1 MHGENLCAENARL
14 RSHIRDCQNE
24 QERTRQQ
31 ADAMARDAAEKELQ
45 LAAVEQQVRQVELE
59 VNEKETHTQRIN
71 ADIDSRRQVLD
82 KAKESSKEVDK
93 IIEDLRSIIDVLKK
107 DESTLT

>member
-1 MHGENLCAENARL
+1 ME
-14 RSHIRDCQNE
+14 D
-24 QERTRQQ
+24 
-31 ADAMARDAAEKELQ
+31 
-45 LAAVEQQVRQVELE
+45 
-59 VNEKETHTQRIN
+59 NEKETHTQRIN